1 MSNIISCME
10 VSGLKFSEG
19 ENAVHL
25 DLSEGEYP
33 FLDDGK
39 SFNKDYFARIHNNA
53 IQILQDLFQQSNTID
68 IVLLYYLY
76 GDSFKK
82 LDSKKSLVIS
92 IITKYQILKNILMMK
107 AFNVIFFL
115 IKIRI

>member
-33 FLDDGK
+33 F
-39 SFNKDYFARIHNNA
+39 
-53 IQILQDLFQQSNTID
+53 
-68 IVLLYYLY
+68 
-76 GDSFKK
+76 
-82 LDSKKSLVIS
+82 
-92 IITKYQILKNILMMK
+92 
-107 AFNVIFFL
+107 
-115 IKIRI
+115 

>member
-39 SFNKDYFARIHNNA
+39 CFNKDYFARIHNNA
-53 IQILQDLFQQSNTID
+53 IQILQDLFQQ
-68 IVLLYYLY
+68 
-76 GDSFKK
+76 
-82 LDSKKSLVIS
+82 
-92 IITKYQILKNILMMK
+92 
-107 AFNVIFFL
+107 
-115 IKIRI
+115 